1 VIFKQAIFNIF
12 VFYCL
17 IICCEMLVIYNLG
30 YSFENIV
37 YVTHFQLLKN
47 KIIYIFK
54 VVINTIFLK
63 YLDLIILFQYVM
75 KVLLVF
81 F

>member
-1 VIFKQAIFNIF
+1 
-12 VFYCL
+12 
-17 IICCEMLVIYNLG
+17 MLVIYNLG

-63 YLDLIILFQYVM
+63 YLDLIILFHYVI

-81 F
+81 LKFDFEFACLIFRIY